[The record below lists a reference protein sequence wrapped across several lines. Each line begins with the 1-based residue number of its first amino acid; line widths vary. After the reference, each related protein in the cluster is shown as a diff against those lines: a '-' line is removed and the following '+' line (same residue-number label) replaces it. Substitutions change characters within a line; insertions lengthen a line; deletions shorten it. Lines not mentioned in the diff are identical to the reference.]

1 MRTAGLWRGIAP
13 LCVLLCTTA
22 AFGQEEAA
30 STGLGSGIDS
40 GDTAWML
47 VSAALVLL
55 MTPGLA
61 FFYGGLVRR
70 KNILS
75 VLMQCFMAMC
85 LMTVLWV
92 LFGYS
97 LAFSDEHVL
106 GGLIGNLK
114 FAFLRGVGFEAKG
127 TIPHQLFMIFQAK
140 FAIITP
146 ALIIGAFAERMRFKA
161 YMWFIGLWLVFVYCP
176 VCHWVWGGATG
187 FFGLGTDGA
196 LDFAGGTVVHVNAG
210 IAALVACLVMRK
222 RQGYPNRIP
231 PPHNLPFAV
240 LGAGLLWVGWFG
252 FNAGSALAAN
262 TCGVNAFVVTHISSA
277 AGGLTWAM
285 LDVLKHRRA
294 TLLGVITGAVAG
306 LVAITPASGSAN
318 AMGALGIG
326 IGSSIVGFLA
336 VTVMKP
342 RFGYD
347 DSLDVFGVHGMAGIW
362 GSIAAGLFATTAV
375 PGNGTNGLFYG
386 NPMQVLI
393 QTKAVLYTIVWSGA
407 LSYIILKILDKTVGL
422 CASEHNERVG
432 LDLTDHFET
441 AYTIME

>member
-1 MRTAGLWRGIAP
+1 MKVRWPVLAFLLLVVVCVSSP
-13 LCVLLCTTA
+13 LFADPA
-22 AFGQEEAA
+22 AKA
-30 STGLGSGIDS
+30 SPGIDS

-92 LFGYS
+92 IIGYS
-97 LAFSDEHVL
+97 LAFSDESML
-106 GGLIGNLK
+106 GGLVGNFKYLC
-114 FAFLRGVGFEAKG
+114 LNHVGFEPKG

-146 ALIIGAFAERMRFKA
+146 ALIVGAFAGRMRFQA
-161 YMWFIGLWLVFVYCP
+161 YMLFTGLWLLIVYCP

-187 FFGLGTDGA
+187 FFGLGSDGA

-210 IAALVACLVMRK
+210 VAALAAVLVMRK
-222 RQGYPNRIP
+222 RQGYPDKIS

-262 TCGVNAFVVTHISSA
+262 ASGVNAFVVTHVSSA
-277 AGGLTWAM
+277 MAGLTWAI
-285 LDVLKHRRA
+285 LDLILHKKA
-294 TLLGVITGAVAG
+294 TMLGVITGAVAG
-306 LVAITPASGSAN
+306 LVAITPASGSVT

-326 IGSSIVGFLA
+326 GGASLVAFFA
-336 VTVMKP
+336 VSVIKP
-342 RFGYD
+342 KFGYD

-362 GSIAAGLFATTAV
+362 GSLATGLWATALV
-375 PGNGTNGLFYG
+375 PGNGTNGLFHG
-386 NPMQVLI
+386 NPWQVVI
-393 QTKAVLYTIVWSGA
+393 QGRAVIYTIVWSGVM
-407 LSYIILKILDKTVGL
+407 SWILLKLVDATVGL
-422 CASEHNERVG
+422 RVSDHEERVG
-432 LDLTDHFET
+432 LDIVDHSEA
-441 AYTIME
+441 AYTVLD